1 VILLEKNT
9 VLKVLKINKT
19 FPGTKALSDV
29 SIELAAGEVHA
40 VVGEN
45 GAGKSTL
52 MNVISGVH
60 QPDSGE
66 IYISGIKAN
75 IQNPKDAQDLGI
87 GFVHQEIALCQHVS
101 VAENIFMGSI
111 NTSKKPLVNYGDY
124 YKKTEALLKDFR
136 SNINPRQKVSE
147 LTVSEQQIV
156 EIVKALSLNCKI
168 IIFDEPTSALTEGEA
183 ETLFRIMRELK
194 AKGISILYISHRMAE
209 VFENCDRVTVLRD
222 GFLVD
227 TLNISE
233 TDQDTVINKM
243 VGRNISCFYPDKD
256 DEAKELLLEVKNFN
270 RPRSFHDI
278 NFSLYKGEI
287 LGFSGLVGAG
297 RSGLARAICGI
308 DEKTSGE
315 VYLEGKNLNI
325 ANYQDAI
332 KKGLVYLTEDRKAE
346 GLFLSMSIKH
356 NVSAIALKRVA
367 NLILINRKKEKTQAL
382 DFVKSLNIRSSSIDQ
397 KVSDLSGGNQQ
408 KVLIAKLLTIS
419 PRVLF
424 MDEPTRGID
433 VGAKVEIHNMLR
445 QLTKQGIGIVI
456 ISSELPEIIG
466 MCDRV
471 IVMHEGRVTGV
482 VTGED
487 INEEKI
493 IHLAAG
499 F

>member
-9 VLKVLKINKT
+9 VLKVRKINKT